1 MNPLKNRAMRLRRCP
16 GAAVLPALAV
26 LLLAGVVAVSAL
38 FAAPAAEQEPG
49 LVIYAYDSFVSEWGP
64 AGKVIPKFEEATGI
78 QVEMV
83 SVGDAGQ
90 VLSRVIL
97 ERDRP
102 RADVAVGI
110 DNNLL
115 ARALEER
122 VFEPYRSPNLERV
135 APALRFD
142 PSHSVTPFDYGYFA
156 FVYDSQALEEPPG
169 SLEDLTRP
177 RLRERIIVQDP
188 RTSSPG
194 LGLLL
199 WTIAVYGEDYLAYWK
214 RLEPNL
220 LTITDGWDTAYGMFT
235 SGEAPLVL
243 SYTTSPA
250 YHLEYE
256 QTERFRALIFEEG
269 NYLQIE
275 GMGILRGAPHP
286 EAARRFIDF
295 VLTEEFQVEIPL
307 TNWMYPV
314 LPGVS
319 TPESFRLAPQPKVAL
334 QLPAGRI
341 REHQERW
348 IDAWV
353 RLVSR

>member
-1 MNPLKNRAMRLRRCP
+1 MNRPICLKIRPTAAALVVLVL
-16 GAAVLPALAV
+16 AAVCAGGAL
-26 LLLAGVVAVSAL
+26 L

-64 AGKVIPKFEEATGI
+64 AGKVVPKFEQATGI
-78 QVEMV
+78 EVEVV

-97 ERDRP
+97 EKDRP
-102 RADVAVGI
+102 RADIAVGI

-115 ARALEER
+115 ARALEEK

-135 APALRFD
+135 PPDLRFD

-156 FVYDSQALEEPPG
+156 FVYDSAALKEPPRSLEE
-169 SLEDLTRP
+169 LTEP
-177 RLRERIIVQDP
+177 RFRERIIVEDP

-199 WTIAVYGEDYLAYWK
+199 WTIAVYGEGYLDYWE

-256 QTERFRALIFEEG
+256 QTERYQALIFEKG

-286 EAARRFIDF
+286 EAARQYIDF
-295 VLTEEFQVEIPL
+295 ILTEDFQVEIPL

-314 LPGVS
+314 VPVVP
-319 TPESFRLAPQPKVAL
+319 TPDSFRLAPRPKLSL
-334 QLPAGRI
+334 QLPAEAI
-341 REHQERW
+341 SKLQERW